1 MQVIRSEL
9 LKYKRT
15 LTKKLILIIPLF
27 FSIQAAA
34 GVGLM
39 PKDIVRNWNLVISM
53 AFNIWTTVFLPLGM
67 ALFAFLVDNQ
77 ERKAGNYRSLRV
89 HRTSPISIWVG
100 KISVMAFHTLLS
112 SIMLSVS
119 IFISGIIT
127 ATGQIP
133 LKHIF
138 EAAIVSWLVSLTLIP
153 IQLFAATWKGLFFS
167 MAIGFIGL
175 VAGVASAPTSYWF
188 FIPWAWGTRLM
199 CAIIGVHPNGT
210 LLEYGSKLLDPSVI
224 PVGIVISLLFF
235 ITITAITAF
244 WFNRREMR

>member
-77 ERKAGNYRSLRV
+77 ERKGR
-89 HRTSPISIWVG
+89 
-100 KISVMAFHTLLS
+100 KLS
-112 SIMLSVS
+112 
-119 IFISGIIT
+119 
-127 ATGQIP
+127 
-133 LKHIF
+133 
-138 EAAIVSWLVSLTLIP
+138 
-153 IQLFAATWKGLFFS
+153 FF
-167 MAIGFIGL
+167 
-175 VAGVASAPTSYWF
+175 
-188 FIPWAWGTRLM
+188 M
-199 CAIIGVHPNGT
+199 CA
-210 LLEYGSKLLDPSVI
+210 
-224 PVGIVISLLFF
+224 
-235 ITITAITAF
+235 
-244 WFNRREMR
+244 

>member
-27 FSIQAAA
+27 FSIQAAT

-67 ALFAFLVDNQ
+67 ALFAFLVDSQ
-77 ERKAGNYRSLRV
+77 ERKAGNYRSLCV
-89 HRTSPISIWVG
+89 HRVSPISIWVG

-112 SIMLSVS
+112 SIILSVS

-153 IQLFAATWKGLFFS
+153 IQLFAATWKGF
-167 MAIGFIGL
+167 L
-175 VAGVASAPTSYWF
+175 VWQ
-188 FIPWAWGTRLM
+188 
-199 CAIIGVHPNGT
+199 
-210 LLEYGSKLLDPSVI
+210 LD
-224 PVGIVISLLFF
+224 L
-235 ITITAITAF
+235 
-244 WFNRREMR
+244 